1 MICAF
6 DECKKEF
13 EPHRHNQKY
22 CSSEC
27 CKYATNKRIRDKYY
41 ETKKRLSGQMRVCVR
56 AGCNTILSRYTEG
69 DTCGKCLSQDVTAE
83 KDELKRLFGVV

>member
-22 CSSEC
+22 CCSDC
-27 CKYATNKRIRDKYY
+27 CKQATNKRVRSKYY
-41 ETKKRLSGQMRVCVR
+41 DTRQRLQGKKRTCSRL
-56 AGCNTILSRYTEG
+56 GCETILSRYTED
-69 DTCGKCLSQDVTAE
+69 DTCNKCLSLDRAE
-83 KDELKRLFGVV
+83 EVKRLKDKFK